1 VIVGGGSAGWMT
13 AAGLVGLLGKAAPD
27 IRLIESDEIGIVG
40 VGEATLP
47 QLRAFNR
54 AIGLDERE
62 LVAETQA
69 SFKLGI
75 QFRNWG
81 EPGFSYIHPFGAFGH
96 PIGGVDF
103 HHVWRRSVDA
113 GNARP
118 LADYSLA
125 ISMALAHRFTR
136 PEADPAAILSTF
148 DYAYHFDASL
158 YAALLRRFSEARGVE
173 RTEGKIVSVEQAPDG
188 SIAAVRLESG
198 ERIEG
203 ELFVDCSGFRALLIG
218 DALGAE
224 WEDWSPWLR
233 CDRAWAVPSE
243 RSDDLH
249 PYTRV
254 TARPAGWQWRIPL
267 QHRTGNGHVFSSA
280 YMEEEDARD
289 ILLANLDAP
298 ALAEPRL
305 LRFRAGR
312 RLDGWKANC
321 VSVGLASG
329 FLEPLESTSIYL
341 IQRGVENLVGLL
353 PERDMDPALAA
364 EFNRLM
370 DVEYSRVR
378 DFLILH
384 YHLNCRE
391 EPLWRDCAA
400 MEVPESLAR
409 KLALFRHSGRVETYR
424 DGLFSPPSWIS
435 VFLGQ
440 GIMPDAPHPLAE
452 AIEGDGIDADL
463 DNIATAIEQAIAP
476 LPSHAEA
483 LAAMAAA
490 REAA

>member
-1 VIVGGGSAGWMT
+1 MSEEAPLRIVIVGGGSAGWMT

-75 QFRNWG
+75 QFRDWG

-103 HHVWRRSVDA
+103 HHLWRRSLDA
-113 GNARP
+113 GNTRP
-118 LADYSLA
+118 LSDYSLA

-158 YAALLRRFSEARGVE
+158 YAALLRRFSEARGVAE
-173 RTEGKIVSVEQAPDG
+173 PRARSSRSSKRRIGLSRRSALKAGADRGRLVRRLLGLPRSADRRCARRGMGGLVAVVALRPGLGGTDRTQ
-188 SIAAVRLESG
+188 R
-198 ERIEG
+198 
-203 ELFVDCSGFRALLIG
+203 
-218 DALGAE
+218 
-224 WEDWSPWLR
+224 
-233 CDRAWAVPSE
+233 
-243 RSDDLH
+243 DLH

-280 YMEEEDARD
+280 YMGEDEARE

-312 RLDGWKANC
+312 RLDGWTANC
-321 VSVGLASG
+321 RRHRPRLRVSRTARIDQHLFNPARRREFGRPASRTERRSRTRRRIQPADG
-329 FLEPLESTSIYL
+329 RRIQPGPRTFSSCTITST
-341 IQRGVENLVGLL
+341 
-353 PERDMDPALAA
+353 AA
-364 EFNRLM
+364 R
-370 DVEYSRVR
+370 SRCGATAR
-378 DFLILH
+378 RWR
-384 YHLNCRE
+384 CRKA
-391 EPLWRDCAA
+391 WSASSRC
-400 MEVPESLAR
+400 
-409 KLALFRHSGRVETYR
+409 F
-424 DGLFSPPSWIS
+424 
-435 VFLGQ
+435 
-440 GIMPDAPHPLAE
+440 
-452 AIEGDGIDADL
+452 AIRAGSRP
-463 DNIATAIEQAIAP
+463 IATGCSRRRAGSAFARPGNHARRPAP
-476 LPSHAEA
+476 
-483 LAAMAAA
+483 A
-490 REAA
+490 RRKIGADENRCRPRKYRRGD

>member
-1 VIVGGGSAGWMT
+1 MTRSA
-13 AAGLVGLLGKAAPD
+13 
-27 IRLIESDEIGIVG
+27 
-40 VGEATLP
+40 
-47 QLRAFNR
+47 
-54 AIGLDERE
+54 
-62 LVAETQA
+62 
-69 SFKLGI
+69 
-75 QFRNWG
+75 
-81 EPGFSYIHPFGAFGH
+81 
-96 PIGGVDF
+96 
-103 HHVWRRSVDA
+103 
-113 GNARP
+113 
-118 LADYSLA
+118 
-125 ISMALAHRFTR
+125 
-136 PEADPAAILSTF
+136 
-148 DYAYHFDASL
+148 
-158 YAALLRRFSEARGVE
+158 
-173 RTEGKIVSVEQAPDG
+173 
-188 SIAAVRLESG
+188 
-198 ERIEG
+198 
-203 ELFVDCSGFRALLIG
+203 
-218 DALGAE
+218 AE

-233 CDRAWAVPSE
+233 CDRAWAVPTE
-243 RSDDLH
+243 RSEDLH

-254 TARPAGWQWRIPL
+254 TARQAGWQWRIPL

-280 YMEEEDARD
+280 YMDEEQARD

-321 VSVGLASG
+321 VAVGLASG

-384 YHLNCRE
+384 YHLNRRQE
-391 EPLWRDCAA
+391 QLWRDCAA

-440 GIMPDAPHPLAE
+440 GIMPGAPHPLAE
-452 AIEGDGIDADL
+452 AIDGERIDADL
-463 DNIATAIEQAIAP
+463 ENIATAIEHAIAS

-483 LAAMAAA
+483 LAAMVAK
-490 REAA
+490 EAA